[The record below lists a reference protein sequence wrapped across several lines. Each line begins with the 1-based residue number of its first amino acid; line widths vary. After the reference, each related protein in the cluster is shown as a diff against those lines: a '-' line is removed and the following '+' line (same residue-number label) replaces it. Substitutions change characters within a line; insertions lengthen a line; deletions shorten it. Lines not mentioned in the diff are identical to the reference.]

1 MKRSLPIPVPK
12 KNAPQL
18 SLRRGVL
25 QMQQSFEVQ
34 TSVLRRSQS
43 IFLRELAEIQ
53 KLRELIEATE
63 ASRLATAKV
72 QRTGVSPLRPPL
84 MSCVSDLTNQGRR
97 RFVASTSLD
106 S

>member
-1 MKRSLPIPVPK
+1 
-12 KNAPQL
+12 
-18 SLRRGVL
+18 
-25 QMQQSFEVQ
+25 MQQSFESSDQ
-34 TSVLRRSQS
+34 RLTQISVDLLKRM
-43 IFLRELAEIQ
+43 AEIQ
-53 KLRELIEATE
+53 KLRELIDATE

-72 QRTGVSPLRPPL
+72 HRTGVSPLRPPL